1 MNCIDCKYFDR
12 PGNGLC
18 GCENSERFGKEQRC
32 QEFDVCTE
40 YDPRRAKKKPGNAL
54 ALAQNVDK
62 LGQYLM
68 QLGTMMGTMQRRLD
82 EMEERQAQVTISHA
96 EAKRLQAL
104 IRGRADELCRKYN
117 LQDKDSPKIFRAAIK
132 KDLLK
137 RFLVKD
143 LHDLPAAA
151 LGRAEAL
158 VDSWVNIRLAMERRV
173 ST

>member
-1 MNCIDCKYFDR
+1 MSELKEINTYKVQDKVVSLGGGNFVVITAQTMNEME
-12 PGNGLC
+12 
-18 GCENSERFGKEQRC
+18 EN
-32 QEFDVCTE
+32 T
-40 YDPRRAKKKPGNAL
+40 RRMGEMIL
-54 ALAQNVDK
+54 
-62 LGQYLM
+62 

>member
-1 MNCIDCKYFDR
+1 MSELKEINTYKVQDKVVSLGGGNFVVITAQTMNEME
-12 PGNGLC
+12 
-18 GCENSERFGKEQRC
+18 EN
-32 QEFDVCTE
+32 T
-40 YDPRRAKKKPGNAL
+40 RRMGEMIL
-54 ALAQNVDK
+54 
-62 LGQYLM
+62 

-173 ST
+173 IT

>member
-1 MNCIDCKYFDR
+1 MSELKEINTYKVQDKVVSLGGGNFVVITAQTMNEME
-12 PGNGLC
+12 
-18 GCENSERFGKEQRC
+18 EN
-32 QEFDVCTE
+32 T
-40 YDPRRAKKKPGNAL
+40 RRMGEMIL
-54 ALAQNVDK
+54 
-62 LGQYLM
+62 

-96 EAKRLQAL
+96 EAKRLHAL

-137 RFLVKD
+137 RFMVKD

>member
-1 MNCIDCKYFDR
+1 MSELKEINTYKVQDKVVSLGGGNFVVITAQTMNEME
-12 PGNGLC
+12 
-18 GCENSERFGKEQRC
+18 EN
-32 QEFDVCTE
+32 T
-40 YDPRRAKKKPGNAL
+40 RRMGEMIL
-54 ALAQNVDK
+54 
-62 LGQYLM
+62 

-96 EAKRLQAL
+96 EAKRVQAL